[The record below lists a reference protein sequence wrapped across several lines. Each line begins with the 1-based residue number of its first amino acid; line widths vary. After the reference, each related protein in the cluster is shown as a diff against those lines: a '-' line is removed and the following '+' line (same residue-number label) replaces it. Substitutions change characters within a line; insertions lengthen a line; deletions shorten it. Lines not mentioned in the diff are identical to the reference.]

1 MSIYVEILIRAPME
15 ELWRLTQTPE
25 LHERWDLRFTK
36 IEYLPRTD
44 AAAVQQFLYETRIGF
59 GLTVRGEGETV
70 GSRNDAEGSRT
81 SALKFWSDDRKSL
94 IREGAGYWQYVPMVE
109 GVRFLTS
116 YDYRVR
122 FGPVGRAFDAIVF
135 RPFLGW
141 ATAWSF
147 DRLRLW
153 LEKGIDPALSR
164 QSALLHALAT
174 FTLAL
179 VWIYQGAVPKLLMR
193 DANEAAMLIGAGV
206 PTVLVWIALVI
217 LGAGEVLMG
226 LLTLVLSRRRW
237 VFGLTIALMAL
248 ATITV
253 AWNSPYYLTTAFN
266 AVTLNL
272 LMAAMAV
279 VGWLT
284 CRDLPSSRRCRRR
297 NPERSP

>member
-1 MSIYVEILIRAPME
+1 MSIYVEILIRAPMD

-36 IEYLPRTD
+36 IEYLQRPDESSPQR
-44 AAAVQQFLYETRIGF
+44 FLYETKIGF
-59 GLTVRGEGETV
+59 GLAIQGDGETV
-70 GSRNDAEGSRT
+70 GSRNEADGSRT
-81 SALKFWSDDRKSL
+81 SALKFSSIDPKSL
-94 IREGAGYWQYVPMVE
+94 IREGAGYWQYVPTAD
-109 GVRFLTS
+109 GIRFLTS

-122 FGPVGRAFDAIVF
+122 FGPAGRILDALVF
-135 RPFLGW
+135 RPLLGW

-153 LEKGIDPALSR
+153 LEKGFDPALSR
-164 QSALLHALAT
+164 QRAVLHALAT

-193 DANEAAMLIGAGV
+193 DANEAAMLIEAGV
-206 PTVLVWIALVI
+206 PTTLVWIALKL

-226 LLTLVLSRRRW
+226 LVTLALSQRRW
-237 VFGLTIALMAL
+237 IFGLTIVLMAL

-253 AWNSPYYLTTAFN
+253 AWKSPYYLTTAFN
-266 AVTLNL
+266 AVALNL

-284 CRDLPSSRRCRRR
+284 CRDLPSARRCRRKC
-297 NPERSP
+297 PERSP